1 MDAEKTL
8 NHLSVKANYKRIHLF
23 ILAMVVSTSSVA
35 LAVRPESD
43 ATWSYSGLL
52 LAALAVSLLCL
63 LTLWLYVIGALEESK
78 PGGVH
83 ATRRSPGA

>member
-8 NHLSVKANYKRIHLF
+8 NHLSVKASCKRLHLF

-43 ATWSYSGLL
+43 AGWSYSGLL

-63 LTLWLYVIGALEESK
+63 LALWLYVISALEESK
-78 PGGVH
+78 PGGAH
-83 ATRRSPGA
+83 AARRSPCA

>member
-35 LAVRPESD
+35 LAVRPEFD
-43 ATWSYSGLL
+43 AGWSYSGLL
-52 LAALAVSLLCL
+52 LAALAVFAA
-63 LTLWLYVIGALEESK
+63 VPVDAVAIRDRRARRIEAGR
-78 PGGVH
+78 H
-83 ATRRSPGA
+83 ARRPA